1 MSAELLAANTDE
13 GTSCH
18 HLWFV
23 GWFVAFMSYHLL
35 HSLIWFDAC
44 HVPDRSRIPVL
55 FCRYYAFPH
64 SGLRI
69 RSCLL
74 V

>member
-13 GTSCH
+13 GISCH

-35 HSLIWFDAC
+35 HSLICFMLVTFLTIHLFQFYFADTV
-44 HVPDRSRIPVL
+44 HSRIQD
-55 FCRYYAFPH
+55 
-64 SGLRI
+64 
-69 RSCLL
+69 
-74 V
+74 